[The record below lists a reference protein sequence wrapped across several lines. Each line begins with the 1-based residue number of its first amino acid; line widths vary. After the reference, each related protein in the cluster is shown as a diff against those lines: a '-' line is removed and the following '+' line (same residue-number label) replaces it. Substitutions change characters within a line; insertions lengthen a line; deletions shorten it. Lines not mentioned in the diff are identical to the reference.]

1 MTLPANWPQLDALT
15 LGAMIE
21 EGTLDPV
28 SLTEAAIERVS
39 RFDPLQR
46 IFLHGSEERA
56 LTEAIAAHDRARRGL
71 RRSPLDG
78 VPIAWKDNV
87 EAVGAPTT
95 NGCRLL
101 AHHVATRDAAVL
113 ERGVRAGLVTLGKTA
128 VVEFAFSGLGYNPT
142 MGSPDNPFDR
152 DTPRCP
158 GGSSCGTAVA
168 VATGLA
174 PLGVGTDT
182 AGSVRIPAAWN
193 GLVGLKTTVGSIPLD
208 GIQPLSPTFDTVSPL
223 TRTIAD
229 AAALWAILAARP
241 APDLLGADLSR
252 TLFAIPKSVEL
263 ETDPDVWAVF
273 CATTQALRG
282 ANSIVTTETLPQIDK
297 THDLIDMHGTPV
309 AAEAWAIWGELINSA
324 PNKVFTDVRIRMEKG
339 AKATS
344 GTRYAELTQSLSR
357 LSEDY
362 LASTAHLDAVIMP
375 TVADVPP
382 PLADIAAREGY
393 AAANQGALRFTR
405 LANMLGLC
413 ALTIPCGMTRPAK
426 GQPPLPVGLMLMGP
440 PDAEAKLLRLGA
452 AIEKILPKMSLPI
465 S

>member
-1 MTLPANWPQLDALT
+1 MTLPANWPQFDALT
-15 LGAMIE
+15 LGALIE

-39 RFDPLQR
+39 RFDPMER

-87 EAVGAPTT
+87 EAIGAPTT
-95 NGCRLL
+95 NGCKLL
-101 AHHVATRDAAVL
+101 AHHMAKHDAVVL

-128 VVEFAFSGLGYNPT
+128 LVEFAFSGLGYNPT
-142 MGSPDNPFDR
+142 MGSPNNPFDR
-152 DTPRCP
+152 ETPRCP

-193 GLVGLKTTVGSIPLD
+193 GLVGLKTTAGSIPLD
-208 GIQPLSPTFDTVSPL
+208 GIQPLSPTLDTVGPL
-223 TRTIAD
+223 TRTVAD
-229 AAALWAILAARP
+229 AAVLWAILAARP
-241 APDLLGADLSR
+241 APDLSGADLSR

-273 CATTQALRG
+273 CAATEALRG
-282 ANSIVTTETLPQIDK
+282 ANSIIATETLPQIDK
-297 THDLIDMHGTPV
+297 THDLIDMRGTPV
-309 AAEAWAIWGELINSA
+309 AAEAWAIWGELIESD
-324 PNKVFTDVRIRMEKG
+324 PNKVYDNVRIRIEKD

-344 GTRYAELTQSLSR
+344 GTEFAELTQTLSR
-357 LSEDY
+357 LSRDY
-362 LASTAHLDAVIMP
+362 LAATAHLDAVILP

-382 PLADIAAREGY
+382 PLADLASREGY

-413 ALTIPCGMTRPAK
+413 ALTVPCGMTRPAK

-440 PDAEAKLLRLGA
+440 PNAETRLLRLGA
-452 AIEKILPKMSLPI
+452 AIEKILPKAPLPI